1 MEFQA
6 VATPHHFRANRVKI
20 QICHQGPV
28 SKFTLSICSHR
39 NQEFAKNTEAHWN
52 SATEKTWWI
61 GRVEGVFAFPVGV
74 GAFLWDHHQGKL
86 LLKND
91 LQASLF
97 KLMWLSAHRTQRKL
111 CSIEEDKASMESVFR
126 PLSIKTL

>member
-20 QICHQGPV
+20 RIGHQGPV
-28 SKFTLSICSHR
+28 STLILSTCSLR
-39 NQEFAKNTEAHWN
+39 NQEFAKNIKAHRD
-52 SATEKTWWI
+52 SATEKMWWI
-61 GRVEGVFAFPVGV
+61 GHVEGDFAFSVGV

-97 KLMWLSAHRTQRKL
+97 KLM
-111 CSIEEDKASMESVFR
+111 
-126 PLSIKTL
+126 